1 MSLPWRSANQ
11 HVTLASF
18 SAFHE
23 MRIIIVLPFRFV
35 LPFQVSFRM
44 KEEYYQFTEDLKM
57 KAWDILAPI
66 IFLIQ
71 FASPETSSL
80 SVTVLWL
87 HMKCAFRPRIL
98 WGAASVLQ
106 LLPMLIKKLVCG
118 AVLQQRQTCSVGW
131 SVRSLSPHG

>member
-1 MSLPWRSANQ
+1 
-11 HVTLASF
+11 
-18 SAFHE
+18 
-23 MRIIIVLPFRFV
+23 
-35 LPFQVSFRM
+35 
-44 KEEYYQFTEDLKM
+44 M

-98 WGAASVLQ
+98 WEQPSVLP
-106 LLPMLIKKLVCG
+106 LLPMLVKKLVCG
-118 AVLQQRQTCSVGW
+118 AVLQQRQTCSEGW
-131 SVRSLSPHG
+131 SVRPLSPHG